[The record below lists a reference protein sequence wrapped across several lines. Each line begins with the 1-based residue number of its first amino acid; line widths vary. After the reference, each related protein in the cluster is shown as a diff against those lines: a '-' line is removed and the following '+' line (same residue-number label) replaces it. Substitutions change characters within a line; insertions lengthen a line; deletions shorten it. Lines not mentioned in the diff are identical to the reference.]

1 MKIRTKTIVLLAV
14 AALALPLALVAA
26 EGQFTRTLT
35 VTGPVDLE
43 VSTGAGRITV
53 RAGEPG
59 QVRIH
64 GRIKAKRGR
73 EDAVRTLEANPPV
86 EQEGNWIRVGYIEDD
101 SLRKNISISYE
112 LVVPQETRLKSGT
125 GSGEQE
131 VSGIVGPVHASTGS
145 GSVTVTSIGDEVNVS
160 TGSGDVRL
168 EAIRGAAEAS
178 TGSGSIHATD
188 IGGAIKAST
197 GSGGVRLQQS
207 APGDVRVSTGSGS
220 VDIQG
225 VQGGVRVRT
234 GSGDLTAQGNPTGE
248 WDLDTSS
255 GEITLRL
262 PAGAAFDLVAKTSSG
277 SVYVSDAHELT
288 VSGKINPRR
297 IRGKVRG
304 GGVKLALS
312 TSSGDIRIE

>member
-1 MKIRTKTIVLLAV
+1 MKIRLKTIVLLAV
-14 AALALPLALVAA
+14 ATLVLPLALVAA

-35 VTGPVDLE
+35 VTGPVDLQ
-43 VSTGAGRITV
+43 VSTGAGNITV

-73 EDAVRTLEANPPV
+73 ETAVRTLEANPPI
-86 EQEGNWIRVGYIEDD
+86 EQEGNWIRVGHIEDE

-131 VSGIVGPVHASTGS
+131 ASGIVGPVHASTGS
-145 GSVTVTSIGDEVNVS
+145 GSIALTNIGDQVHAA
-160 TGSGDVRL
+160 TGSGEIRL
-168 EAIRGAAEAS
+168 EGIRGAVEVS

-220 VDIQG
+220 VDIRG
-225 VQGGVRVRT
+225 VQGAVRLRT
-234 GSGDLTAQGNPTGE
+234 GSGNLTAQGNPTGE

-262 PAGAAFDLVAKTSSG
+262 PAGAAFDLEAKTSSG
-277 SVYVSDAHELT
+277 SIYIGEEHELV
-288 VSGKINPRR
+288 VSGKINPHK

-312 TSSGDIRIE
+312 TSSGNIRIE